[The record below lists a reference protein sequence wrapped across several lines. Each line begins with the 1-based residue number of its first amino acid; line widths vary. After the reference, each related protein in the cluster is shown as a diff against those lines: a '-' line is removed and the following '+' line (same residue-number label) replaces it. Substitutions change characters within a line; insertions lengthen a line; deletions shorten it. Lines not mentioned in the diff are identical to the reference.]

1 MPGSSRESSRRRI
14 STANDDA
21 QAMTDG
27 LLQRPLRARLHHRR
41 PAVPHAL
48 PVCDLSDIRKA
59 LEMSLRVTWLTFSVG

>member
-27 LLQRPLRARLHHRR
+27 LLQRPSEPGCTTAGL
-41 PAVPHAL
+41 PFQHAL